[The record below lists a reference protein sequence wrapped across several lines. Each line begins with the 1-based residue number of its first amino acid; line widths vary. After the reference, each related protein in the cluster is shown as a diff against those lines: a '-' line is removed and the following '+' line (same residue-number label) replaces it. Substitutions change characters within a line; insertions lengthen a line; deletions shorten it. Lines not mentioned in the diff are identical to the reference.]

1 MYTERRKAAWLQV
14 IVRERGLGLWCRL
27 NAGPI
32 RDAQR
37 RLGGI
42 RGLRR
47 YRSTEPLQIKQ

>member
-37 RLGGI
+37 RLGAI